1 MRLLGRLVLEPDA
14 RVQKLLT
21 GQFETVLKKFEPA
34 LTAALPHLEPRRLLL
49 APSFFGRVHGAYHG
63 RFRAHS
69 VNLRRYV

>member
-34 LTAALPHLEPRRLLL
+34 LTAALPHLEPQDFFWRLHFWSDPWPILWRI
-49 APSFFGRVHGAYHG
+49 PSAFG
-63 RFRAHS
+63 
-69 VNLRRYV
+69 